1 MSNFADNYCTKE
13 KIYSIKQSLNEILI
27 ELKKILTKT
36 DTVKNIGNKL
46 ILINKNIDFLCLQS
60 LGFENPNAS
69 YLGNQLRVA
78 ATQMSQGGVIGAAK
92 KCIPYVENLIN
103 DLENDYEDDEEE
115 DEDEDEDE
123 EDEEDEPSTLFP
135 GHKYLNLSDESE
147 YPEIKAKY
155 KQLSLLYHP
164 DKCPNKNTPGMTK
177 SECEEEFKILDSEY
191 KAIKNRFNKT
201 GGKKSR
207 KTSRKIN
214 KKTNKKTSKKHNS
227 KSDRKKVKKTKRRY
241 NK

>member
-13 KIYSIKQSLNEILI
+13 KINSIKKSLNQILI
-27 ELKKILTKT
+27 ELNKILNKT
-36 DTVKNIGNKL
+36 DTVKNIGNK
-46 ILINKNIDFLCLQS
+46 ITLINKNIDFLCLQS

-78 ATQMSQGGVIGAAK
+78 ATQMSQAGVIGAAK

-103 DLENDYEDDEEE
+103 DLENYD
-115 DEDEDEDE
+115 DEDE
-123 EDEEDEPSTLFP
+123 EDEEEEEEDEEEEEEEEDEPSTLFP

-155 KQLSLLYHP
+155 RQLSLLYHP

-177 SECEEEFKILDSEY
+177 SECEEEFKILDREY
-191 KAIKNRFNKT
+191 KAIKNKFNKT
-201 GGKKSR
+201 GGKKTR
-207 KTSRKIN
+207 KMI
-214 KKTNKKTSKKHNS
+214 KKQNS
-227 KSDRKKVKKTKRRY
+227 KSKRRKVKKTKRRY
-241 NK
+241 KK